1 MQATLVRYSTVHES
15 YDAIPPRLTLLHH
28 LCDEAVA
35 RYPRLP
41 AVTCGMTTVT
51 YQQANLAGRR
61 LAGWLRALGLQRGDR
76 MVVSLPAH
84 PHTPSLCYGASRAG
98 VVFAVVHEQVRG
110 HALAH
115 VLRDCEPALVVT
127 DADDARQLAAQHKIK
142 TVGAADMAAAAT
154 RPDTLGENGGLDEP
168 GQAGPLEVDPVCL
181 IYTSGS
187 TAMPKAVVSTHQQ
200 VMFAVHAI
208 QGSLAYRPDDTIYSV
223 LPLSFDYGLYQVF
236 LTTASG
242 AHLHL
247 GTDGAVGQLL
257 VSRLRSSGATVFPA
271 MPALAESLLLLL
283 RRDPA
288 SPPLLRLMTSTGA
301 AMPEATLNGLRRLIP
316 TLRVQLMY
324 GLTECKRVSIM
335 PPDEDLTRPGCCGR
349 PLPGTEV
356 LVVDHDGARLKPRA
370 VGEFV
375 VRGPHVM
382 AGYWRAPEATAQ
394 RFRRVEGLFPQLNTG
409 DYGWLDE
416 DGYLYFV
423 GRRDDIYKQN
433 GFRVSAI
440 EVESAALRI
449 HGIGEAAVVPPGD
462 GRSAATLFAVTRL
475 APAAVLRA
483 IRSELEDFKVPSR
496 CVVVERLPLTGHG
509 KPDRQALI
517 ALLDGKMSDVAR

>member
-1 MQATLVRYSTVHES
+1 MRDR
-15 YDAIPPRLTLLHH
+15 YDATPPRLTLLHH

-35 RYPRLP
+35 RYPHLP
-41 AVTCGMTTVT
+41 AVTCGMTTLT
-51 YQQANLAGRR
+51 YQQADLASRR
-61 LAGWLRALGLQRGDR
+61 LASWLRALGLRRGDR

-115 VLRDCEPALVVT
+115 VLRDCEPMLVVT
-127 DADDARQLAAQHKIK
+127 DADDARQLAAQYKIK
-142 TVGAADMAAAAT
+142 TVGTAEILAAA
-154 RPDTLGENGGLDEP
+154 RPDEPAENSGLDEP

-200 VMFAVHAI
+200 AMFAVRAI
-208 QGSLAYRPDDTIYSV
+208 RGLVVYRPEDTIYSV

-247 GTDGAVGQLL
+247 GTEGAAGQFLL
-257 VSRLRSSGATVFPA
+257 SRLRASGATVFPA

-288 SPPLLRLMTSTGA
+288 APPLLRLMTSTGA
-301 AMPEATLNGLRRLIP
+301 AMPEATLDSLRRMIP

-356 LVVDHDGARLKPRA
+356 LVVDQDGARLQPRA

-394 RFRRVEGLFPQLNTG
+394 RFRRAQGLFPQLHTG

-423 GRRDDIYKQN
+423 GRRDDIYKQK
-433 GFRVSAI
+433 GFRVSTI
-440 EVESAALRI
+440 EVESAARRI
-449 HGIGEAAVVPPGD
+449 RGIEEAAVVPPSD
-462 GRSAATLFAVTRL
+462 GRPSAALFAVTQL
-475 APAAVLRA
+475 TPAAVLSA
-483 IRSELEDFKVPSR
+483 IRLELEGYKVPGR
-496 CVVVERLPLTGHG
+496 CVVVERLPLTGNG
-509 KPDRQALI
+509 KPDRHALI
-517 ALLDGKMSDVAR
+517 ALLGEMNDVAR

>member
-1 MQATLVRYSTVHES
+1 MKASLLRYSTVYER
-15 YDAIPPRLTLLHH
+15 YDAIPSRLTLLHH

-35 RYPRLP
+35 RYPQLP
-41 AVTCGMTTVT
+41 AVTCGMTTLT
-51 YQQANLAGRR
+51 YEQAGLASRR
-61 LAGWLRALGLQRGDR
+61 LSRWLRALGLKRQDR
-76 MVVSLPAH
+76 IVVSLPAH

-127 DADDARQLAAQHKIK
+127 DADDARHMAMQYKIK
-142 TVGAADMAAAAT
+142 TVGAADMVAAAT
-154 RPDTLGENGGLDEP
+154 RPGTPGEDGEP
-168 GQAGPLEVDPVCL
+168 GPAGPLEVDPACL

-200 VMFAVHAI
+200 VLFAVRAI
-208 QGSLAYRPDDTIYSV
+208 GESLVYRPEDTIYSV
-223 LPLSFDYGLYQVF
+223 LPLSFDYGLYQAF
-236 LTTASG
+236 LATASG
-242 AHLHL
+242 AQLHL
-247 GTDGAVGQLL
+247 GTDGAAGQFLL
-257 VSRLRSSGATVFPA
+257 SRLRSSGATVFPA
-271 MPALAESLLLLL
+271 VPALAEALLRLL

-288 SPPLLRLMTSTGA
+288 APPLLRLMTSTGA
-301 AMPEATLNGLRRLIP
+301 AMPEATLDGLRRLIP

-335 PPDEDLTRPGCCGR
+335 APDEDLTRPGCCGR

-356 LVVDHDGARLKPRA
+356 LVTDQDGARLQPGT

-394 RFRRVEGLFPQLNTG
+394 RFRRVEGLFPQLHTG

-423 GRRDDIYKQN
+423 GRRDDIYKQR
-433 GFRVSAI
+433 GFRVSTI
-440 EVESAALRI
+440 EVESAARRI
-449 HGIGEAAVVPPGD
+449 CGIQEVAILPPATGRPGAV
-462 GRSAATLFAVTRL
+462 LFAVTQL
-475 APAAVLRA
+475 TPAAVLHA

-496 CVVVERLPLTGHG
+496 CVVVGRLPLTGHG
-509 KPDRQALI
+509 KPDRQALA
-517 ALLDGKMSDVAR
+517 ALLDGKISDDAR